1 MNRYRSLTRD
11 FLQGH
16 TPPFHLDGRS
26 GYLLREEEQILHSI
40 SMRAP
45 LQDVLNGICGAL
57 DGHIGSVISFISFPW
72 EDERELSAVAL
83 KAAQFGMSNYCTQ
96 GVFSEANEP
105 LGYLEMY
112 SFDRRSPSASEF
124 QLIERALCLAAI
136 AIQLAYETNR
146 QPGSDEQKSLTLPES
161 FCPHSDYVN

>member
-1 MNRYRSLTRD
+1 MNRFRSLTRD
-11 FLQGH
+11 FLQAH
-16 TPPFHLDGRS
+16 LSPFHFDGRS

-57 DGHIGSVISFISFPW
+57 DGQLGSVITFISFPW
-72 EDERELSAVAL
+72 EDERELSSIAL

-96 GVFSEANEP
+96 GVFSESSEP
-105 LGYLEMY
+105 LGYLEIY

-124 QLIERALCLAAI
+124 QLIERAICLAAI
-136 AIQLAYETNR
+136 AIKLEYDSKR
-146 QPGSDEQKSLTLPES
+146 QPGSDEVKSTTIPEG
-161 FCPHSDYVN
+161 FYPNSDLIN